1 MNFNFTNVTDNLSQY
16 SDVLQS
22 QEPNHQKVVVCEN
35 CGTTLDDFMDSGF
48 VGCAECY
55 KTFAVHA
62 RKFAEDMHGRA
73 IHVGKVPKAEATKA
87 MKRRELEKLIAE
99 KDMAVKSEE
108 YLKADE
114 IKKKIEKLR
123 EDAR

>member
-1 MNFNFTNVTDNLSQY
+1 MAFNFDDIAQNLNQY
-16 SDVLQS
+16 SDVLEAPS
-22 QEPNHQKVVVCEN
+22 QPKKVIVCDN
-35 CGTTLDDFMDSGF
+35 CGTTLDDFLDTGF

-55 KTFAVHA
+55 KVFSVHA

-99 KDMAVKSEE
+99 KDVAVKSEN
-108 YLKADE
+108 YLRADE
-114 IKKKIEKLR
+114 LKKQIARLM
-123 EDAR
+123 EDVR